1 MLCQNCGRNEANV
14 KYTQII
20 NGVKKEVMLCH
31 ECAMKLGIDSIAM
44 PDFPINFK
52 SFLGDFFND
61 YQENELMPSLT
72 NKVTKCKNCNMTYDD
87 FIKTGMFGCE
97 ECYDTFSNPIDAL
110 LKNLHGTA
118 RHIGRIPG
126 AKASKIKIDDENS
139 KDSENNSNE
148 ASNKNAKNE
157 PESKKEKLQAELEK
171 AIKEERYED
180 AAKIRDELKEIEK

>member
-1 MLCQNCGRNEANV
+1 
-14 KYTQII
+14 
-20 NGVKKEVMLCH
+20 
-31 ECAMKLGIDSIAM
+31 
-44 PDFPINFK
+44 
-52 SFLGDFFND
+52 
-61 YQENELMPSLT
+61 
-72 NKVTKCKNCNMTYDD
+72 
-87 FIKTGMFGCE
+87 MFGCE

-139 KDSENNSNE
+139 KDSENNANE
-148 ASNKNAKNE
+148 ASNKNE